1 MMLKWGMRMCRRFT
15 AVAADEVTTVLREL
29 QDDLPISEF
38 DGCAGEVVAAGPDGA
53 QVCPGSCA
61 DLIVRQG
68 EQFAVKQLTWGFPV
82 EWSQRPV
89 YNTRLE
95 TAMGPNPGMW
105 EDAIEHGRC
114 VVLAASFFES
124 HDTEKAR
131 SPKTGRA
138 VKRQYRFANEGGAP
152 LLLAAVN
159 DGEHFSVVTTAPNA
173 AVASVHNRMPL
184 VLQQDEA
191 CWWLNASW
199 PDFVAHWQKL
209 MNRSALRITATPE
222 QPELRNKPSNFE
234 QGTLF

>member
-1 MMLKWGMRMCRRFT
+1 MCRRFT
-15 AVAADEVTTVLREL
+15 AVAPGEVAAVLREL
-29 QDDLPISEF
+29 QDDLPASKSA
-38 DGCAGEVVAAGPDGA
+38 GCVGEVVTAGPDGA
-53 QVCPGSCA
+53 QVYPGSRV
-61 DLIVRQG
+61 DVIVRQG
-68 EQFAVKQLTWGFPV
+68 EQLAVKQLTWGFPV
-82 EWSQRPV
+82 EWSQWPV

-138 VKRQYRFANEGGAP
+138 IKRQYRFANEGDAP

-173 AVASVHNRMPL
+173 AVAPVHNRMPL

-191 CWWLNASW
+191 RWWLSASW
-199 PDFVAHWQKL
+199 LDFAAHWQKL
-209 MNRSALRITATPE
+209 TNRSALRITATPE
-222 QPELRNKPSNFE
+222 QPKLHNKPSNFE